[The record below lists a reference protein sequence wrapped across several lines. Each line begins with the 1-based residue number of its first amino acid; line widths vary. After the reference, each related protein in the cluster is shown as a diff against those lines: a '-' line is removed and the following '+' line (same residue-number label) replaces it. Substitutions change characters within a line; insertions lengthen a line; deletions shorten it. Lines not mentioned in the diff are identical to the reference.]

1 MELLTN
7 KSEVKHG
14 KWKIC
19 DSDLDWVEGE
29 CSVCGYTDC
38 FDESGFYKYCP
49 ECGARMDEK
58 IER

>member
-1 MELLTN
+1 MTN

-14 KWKIC
+14 KWIIC
-19 DSDLDWVEGE
+19 DKHIWDLVIDAK
-29 CSVCGYTDC
+29 CSVCGYIDC